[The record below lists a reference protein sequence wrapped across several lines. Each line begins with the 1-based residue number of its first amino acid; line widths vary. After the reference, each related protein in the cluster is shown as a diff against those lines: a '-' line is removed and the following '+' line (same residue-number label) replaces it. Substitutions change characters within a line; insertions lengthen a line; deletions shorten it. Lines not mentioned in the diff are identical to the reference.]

1 MPSANTHVFT
11 GLDGAISVAVDS
23 GPEGDAAKAV
33 NDAYG
38 LTPIGRATG
47 VTIQVTSDMKPFH
60 ELGQRYA
67 TELRPGN
74 VNITGSIGRAHVNG
88 ALLKLMLG
96 DGAGGTRPAGAFVSP
111 TFNLSLRVENQA
123 FPGNTATVT
132 VHGVK
137 LDSWS
142 YDLPEDD
149 FVLEQVTFKALWI
162 SAVDA
167 SA

>member
-1 MPSANTHVFT
+1 MPNTHVFT
-11 GLDGAISVAVDS
+11 GLDGTISVALES
-23 GPEGDAAKAV
+23 GVEGDAAKAV

-47 VTIQVTSDMKPFH
+47 VTIQVASEMKPFH

-74 VNITGSIGRAHVNG
+74 VNITGTIGRAHVNG

-96 DGAGGTRPAGAFVSP
+96 EGGGGTRPAAGFPSP
-111 TFNLSLRVENQA
+111 SFNLSLHVENSA
-123 FPGNTATVT
+123 FPGSSSTIT

-137 LDSWS
+137 LDGWS
-142 YDLPEDD
+142 YSMPEDD
-149 FVLEQVTFKALWI
+149 FVLEQVSFKALWI
-162 SAVDA
+162 GAADA
-167 SA
+167 GS

>member
-1 MPSANTHVFT
+1 MPNTHVFT
-11 GLDGAISVAVDS
+11 GMDGAISLAVET
-23 GPEGDAAKAV
+23 GTPEGDAAGAV

-47 VTIQVTSDMKPFH
+47 VTVEVASEMKPFH

-74 VNITGSIGRAHVNG
+74 VNIKGAIGRAHVNG

-96 DGAGGTRPAGAFVSP
+96 DGAAGSRPAGAFVSP
-111 TFNLSLRVENQA
+111 TFNLSLRMENA
-123 FPGNTATVT
+123 GFPGNTATVT

-137 LDSWS
+137 LDGWS
-142 YDLPEDD
+142 FAMPEDD
-149 FVLEQVTFKALWI
+149 FVLESVGFRALWI
-162 SAVDA
+162 SVDDT